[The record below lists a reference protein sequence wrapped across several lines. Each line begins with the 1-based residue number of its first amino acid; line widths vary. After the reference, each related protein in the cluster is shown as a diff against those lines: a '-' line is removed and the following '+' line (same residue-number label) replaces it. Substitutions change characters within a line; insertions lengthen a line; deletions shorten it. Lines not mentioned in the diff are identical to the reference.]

1 MKRDEEKL
9 TITIMGA
16 GGFAGTRILNNLVK
30 TDFNLLIC
38 EISPK
43 GIEAIE
49 ERGLEVTAME
59 QAVPE
64 SDFTIMAVPDRLL
77 GKISHNVVPRMK
89 SGSTFILL
97 DPAAAYAKEILLRND
112 CTFVVVHP
120 CHPTLFG
127 EYTTPEELYDKWGGV
142 AANQD
147 IVIALIQGTEENYQI
162 AEEISKC
169 MFAPVEKA
177 YRITVEQMVLLEP
190 AMVEVVAHPAIFL
203 MKEAMEEAMKR
214 GVPEEV
220 VYSFM
225 LGHINE
231 AMWGIFTNNDTISQA
246 AFKAIDYGTER
257 IIKEDW
263 RRVFD
268 ERSIKEVLQ
277 KMLHPNEI

>member
-64 SDFTIMAVPDRLL
+64 SDFIIMAVPDRLL
-77 GKISHNVVPRMK
+77 GKISHDVVPRMK